1 MSDSQIIASMVTAAL
16 SEDVG
21 SGDITSQLLDES
33 KVGLAKVITR
43 QDMVL
48 CGCAWVDEVFS
59 QISRNI
65 TIVWN
70 FKDGDFVRGG
80 STIFT
85 VQGLECKFLSGER
98 VALNFLQSLS
108 STATKTREL
117 VDIICN
123 TSAKLLD
130 TRKTIPL
137 WRYAQKYAVRC
148 GGGTNHRMGLYDEIL
163 IKENHIKSC
172 GSIENAIDQ
181 SVVVNK
187 NNLPIVV
194 EVETLSDLKRAL
206 PKKVSRIMLDNFSIS
221 ECVEAVGLTQNK
233 VPLEVSGNI
242 TQDNI
247 LQYAL
252 TGINFISVGSITK
265 NICAIDLSLILEDAK
280 NV

>member
-1 MSDSQIIASMVTAAL
+1 MSDSQIISSMVMAAL

-21 SGDITSQLLDES
+21 SGDITSKLLDES
-33 KVGLAKVITR
+33 KIGVAKVITR
-43 QDMVL
+43 QDMTL
-48 CGCAWVDEVFS
+48 CGCQWVDEVFRQLS
-59 QISRNI
+59 NSI
-65 TIVWN
+65 TVVWN
-70 FKDGDFVRGG
+70 LQDGDFARKG
-80 STIFT
+80 STLFT
-85 VQGLECKFLSGER
+85 VQGPECKLLSGER

-117 VDIICN
+117 VDLICN
-123 TSAKLLD
+123 TNAKLLD

-172 GSIENAIDQ
+172 GSIKNAIDQ
-181 SVVVNK
+181 SISVNK

-194 EVETLSDLKRAL
+194 EVETLSDLKHAL
-206 PKKVSRIMLDNFSIS
+206 SKKVSRIMLDNFSIS
-221 ECVEAVGLTQNK
+221 ECIEAVSITQNK

-242 TQDNI
+242 TNENI
-247 LQYAL
+247 LQYAS
-252 TGINFISVGSITK
+252 TGIDFISVGSITK
-265 NICAIDLSLILEDAK
+265 NIFAIDLSLTLEDHE